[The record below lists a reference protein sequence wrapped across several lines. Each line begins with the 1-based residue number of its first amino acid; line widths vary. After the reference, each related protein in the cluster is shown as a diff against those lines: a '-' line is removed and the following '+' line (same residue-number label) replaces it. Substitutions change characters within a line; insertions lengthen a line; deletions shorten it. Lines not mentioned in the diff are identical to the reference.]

1 MSYNFD
7 QIVDRKNTNC
17 IKWDRVPVN
26 PQALPVWVADMDF
39 PCLPEIAQ
47 AIRERLDHEIFGY
60 TPEPAEFRQSIV
72 DWQMKRHGWDISSA
86 KIMGATS
93 VVPAMY
99 SIVRTFTEPG
109 DKVLL
114 LRPLYGPFTKAT
126 VDQGRE
132 VASSALLRTEEGWK
146 IDFEDLAR
154 KAADPKVKLMFLCN
168 PHNPVGRVYT
178 KEELEQVYQ
187 ICRTN
192 GVIIAEDEIHS
203 DFIYKGYKHIPLQS
217 LHTEGVIT
225 MTAPS
230 KTFNLA
236 ALKTAMV
243 ICQDDALWEKFSKD
257 AKCTGLDNV
266 SLFGHIATV
275 AAYSNGAAYVDAMVE
290 YLEENLNLV
299 CKELQTMPQI
309 SMVRPQGTYL
319 LWLDCTS
326 LGLHNKE
333 LMEFFANEAGVTFSE
348 GASFGPEGDGWL
360 RMNIACPRS
369 ILTEALARMR
379 KALENK

>member
-1 MSYNFD
+1 
-7 QIVDRKNTNC
+7 
-17 IKWDRVPVN
+17 
-26 PQALPVWVADMDF
+26 
-39 PCLPEIAQ
+39 
-47 AIRERLDHEIFGY
+47 
-60 TPEPAEFRQSIV
+60 
-72 DWQMKRHGWDISSA
+72 
-86 KIMGATS
+86 
-93 VVPAMY
+93 
-99 SIVRTFTEPG
+99 
-109 DKVLL
+109 
-114 LRPLYGPFTKAT
+114 
-126 VDQGRE
+126 
-132 VASSALLRTEEGWK
+132 
-146 IDFEDLAR
+146 
-154 KAADPKVKLMFLCN
+154 
-168 PHNPVGRVYT
+168 VYT

-333 LMEFFANEAGVTFSE
+333 LMDFFANEAGVTFSE
-348 GASFGPEGDGWL
+348 GTSFGPEGDGWL